1 MARKRRTKAQLT
13 LPRKRQTDRLR
24 SKDTV
29 EDARS
34 NESSPLSELSKTP
47 ECPWTEDRET
57 ASVEPIHHTPGA
69 EDASPAPEYGKSAP
83 PQAVSSENE
92 LYASTED
99 QEAESA
105 ELVNYESDAPH
116 SSIGDPGVDE
126 NEPSQPAATSGTD
139 EPMFPGDILPL
150 AGVDLR
156 KDIRCI
162 LEYLVHD
169 HAFYL
174 YCELIDDRCGYVP
187 EEHLQSENPF
197 ILHTFWESREDPE
210 QGSVGRPHNMVHEEI
225 FRVVPLKEAPGQCL
239 LQLVGTPYLDL
250 SDENKDYLLELKEK
264 WQRCFRCPEIIT
276 LEEAKLEYQH
286 ALEKERERTPCCLA
300 PSSVDV
306 MIFSHRRNELQQIPR
321 LQFFILREE
330 GRGEWIDEKKVEDSH
345 PGAPLT
351 YWKSRPGLRQTEA
364 RRKPRVP
371 DDYLRILGHEVNR
384 RILLTVELLGG
395 EIRTMEASKLLRAWS
410 KPTTEYLERNELQI

>member
-1 MARKRRTKAQLT
+1 MAQNRRRLAQNRRTLAQLT
-13 LPRKRQTDRLR
+13 LPKPNTIEETR
-24 SKDTV
+24 SD
-29 EDARS
+29 
-34 NESSPLSELSKTP
+34 ESSPLSELSKTP

-57 ASVEPIHHTPGA
+57 ASAEPINHTSGT
-69 EDASPAPEYGKSAP
+69 EDPSPPPEHDKSAL
-83 PQAVSSENE
+83 PQAVKSPGNE
-92 LYASTED
+92 VNTSTED

-105 ELVNYESDAPH
+105 EPVNYESDASH
-116 SSIGDPGVDE
+116 SSINDPDLDE
-126 NEPSQPAATSGTD
+126 NEPSQPPATRGAD
-139 EPMFPGDILPL
+139 ETMFPGDILPL

-210 QGSVGRPHNMVHEEI
+210 QGSVGRPHNIVHEKI

-276 LEEAKLEYQH
+276 SEEAKLEYQH

-321 LQFFILREE
+321 LQFFVLREQ
-330 GRGEWIDEKKVEDSH
+330 GRGEWIDEKEVEDSH

-395 EIRTMEASKLLRAWS
+395 EIRTMDASKLLRAWS